1 MLLQYRKYTTM
12 EFVINHTHRQIR
24 KLTNVSEIDI
34 DAFLTENGWNG
45 SDDAD
50 IVVLHEDTS
59 HAFERVVSLIE
70 DENYDIPSEFRGIFV
85 FDQTAVS
92 EAYDQERFDDGAS
105 YEFLG
110 WDNPGAEFDW

>member
-1 MLLQYRKYTTM
+1 MLVRYRKYATM

-34 DAFLTENGWNG
+34 EAFLTENGWNG
-45 SDDAD
+45 PDDAD
-50 IVVLHEDTS
+50 IVILHEDTS
-59 HAFERVVSLIE
+59 QAFERVVSLIE

-85 FDQTAVS
+85 FDQTAMS
-92 EAYDQERFDDGAS
+92 EAYDQEHFDHGAS